1 MLCAVNGSALFVY
14 VLLIRLLW
22 CFSFRRKDQNK
33 RQIPGS
39 VHGPSASGAG
49 ERVSLQ
55 SIHHDKKKGR
65 AGDGAQSVGETGSL
79 L

>member
-1 MLCAVNGSALFVY
+1 MN
-14 VLLIRLLW
+14 LLW

-33 RQIPGS
+33 RQIPSS

-55 SIHHDKKKGR
+55 SLHHDKKKSR
-65 AGDGAQSVGETGSL
+65 AGDNTQSVRETGQQL
-79 L
+79 

>member
-1 MLCAVNGSALFVY
+1 MN
-14 VLLIRLLW
+14 LLW

-55 SIHHDKKKGR
+55 SLHHDKKKSR
-65 AGDGAQSVGETGSL
+65 AGDNTQSVRETGQQL
-79 L
+79 